1 MPFSVFFDTC
11 VLHPAYLSDTLLR
24 MADAQMF
31 RPLWSAEV
39 LDELRGSLIDRDLPA
54 DSVDRRI
61 AQMCSAFPDA
71 MVTGY
76 ESLVSG
82 MDNDPK
88 DRHVLA
94 AAVRSGAEVLVTFN
108 IRDFP
113 EHALKA
119 YDLIA
124 ITPDEFLLD
133 QLDLYPGLTIST
145 LRVQA
150 AAYRRD
156 PRSVTGLLSI
166 LERTGVRVFAAEVRR
181 HLDSAGT

>member
-1 MPFSVFFDTC
+1 MPFSVFFDAC

-31 RPLWSAEV
+31 RPLWSAGV
-39 LDELRGSLIDRDLPA
+39 LSELRGSLVRRDIPP

-61 AQMCSAFPDA
+61 SQMKFAFPDA

-76 ESLVSG
+76 ESLISG
-82 MDNDPK
+82 MENDPK

-108 IRDFP
+108 VRDFP
-113 EHALKA
+113 EHALKS

-124 ITPDEFLLD
+124 VTPDDFLLD

-145 LRVQA
+145 LHRQA

-156 PRSVTGLLSI
+156 PRSVTGLLSV
-166 LERTGVRVFAAEVRR
+166 LERTGTRVFAAEVRR
-181 HLDSAGT
+181 HLDSAGS